1 MKQLGIN
8 AVGLTITLGLIGLT
22 SAGEA
27 GAGCANFASAGGLGS
42 PGPLKPALYRQD
54 ETDSTAFR
62 TVADGGFWHASIVG
76 LWKVEFLAKNNTNG
90 IPDGFLIDFGTAI
103 WNGDG
108 TETMISGGRN
118 PGTGDVCMG
127 AWHQVGPATFKLNHV
142 ALAWQSGAYLG
153 PATIVE
159 TVTLDPSDTTFKGSF
174 TITQYM
180 ATAAPGEEFDETTI
194 VPPTP
199 IRGVITGTRVT
210 AD

>member
-142 ALAWQSGAYLG
+142 ALAWQSGSRG
-153 PATIVE
+153 PISGRRLLSKRSPWTR
-159 TVTLDPSDTTFKGSF
+159 
-174 TITQYM
+174 
-180 ATAAPGEEFDETTI
+180 
-194 VPPTP
+194 PTP
-199 IRGVITGTRVT
+199 PLRAPSQSHSTWQQRRP
-210 AD
+210 AKSSMRPRLFRQRRFEA